1 MSCAH
6 LAQKSYFSVSR
17 LRLIS
22 AQCERPCPLVP
33 PGAELARV
41 GPASRGA
48 GNAELHPGMSSLA
61 EPARVRPPVD
71 AGAGQSRTAASP
83 SAADPANDSDEDDGT
98 PEWIL
103 RATDR
108 LAATI
113 VSERLSGGE
122 SPDSVR
128 RLQKQQRQKKAQ
140 LRRWLQRLISLLTI
154 VVLAFV
160 LAVVMVRTMAGPPE
174 ASDGLVGQLALRGGT
189 AADGSCDANGAVA
202 LTMLQR
208 AWQDSSELLRD
219 AMTRGDAAANAAAH
233 AQAGLEAAERAR
245 GEKDELLRLTTTEL
259 NAVKE
264 V

>member
-1 MSCAH
+1 
-6 LAQKSYFSVSR
+6 
-17 LRLIS
+17 
-22 AQCERPCPLVP
+22 
-33 PGAELARV
+33 
-41 GPASRGA
+41 
-48 GNAELHPGMSSLA
+48 MSSLA

-174 ASDGLVGQLALRGGT
+174 ASDGLVGQLALRGGA
-189 AADGSCDANGAVA
+189 AADGSCDANGAAA
-202 LTMLQR
+202 LTTLQR
-208 AWQDSSELLRD
+208 A
-219 AMTRGDAAANAAAH
+219 
-233 AQAGLEAAERAR
+233 
-245 GEKDELLRLTTTEL
+245 
-259 NAVKE
+259 
-264 V
+264 